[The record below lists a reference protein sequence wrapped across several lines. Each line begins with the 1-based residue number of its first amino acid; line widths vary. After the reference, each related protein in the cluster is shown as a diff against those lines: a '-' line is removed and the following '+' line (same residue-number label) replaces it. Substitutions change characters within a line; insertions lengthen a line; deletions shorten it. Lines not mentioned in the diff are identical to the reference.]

1 MNYKL
6 SYDFN
11 KDKNCGVINFNDTN
25 ILIDFKD
32 LFKIINHKKTFTRL
46 TDDCKY
52 PYYMRNK
59 QKISYLQFLF
69 NFKDTNIK
77 YIFKNKNIYDLR
89 RENISIVHK
98 FHSQIKDKYEIIDY
112 NLGHYKT
119 NGKSAYAVKNP
130 TWKIK
135 DNTLLMYCELNTICK
150 LCPVSYQKILDFEKK
165 QGIKCTFYKHS
176 NGYIATHHKN
186 LFIHQ
191 IITGCY
197 ENGKGIKNISYIF
210 KNKNIYDLRH
220 ENISIV
226 HKFHSQIKD
235 KYEIIDYNLGHY
247 KTNGKS
253 AYAVKNPTWK
263 IKDNTLLMYCELNTI
278 CKLCPVSYQKILDF
292 EKKQGIKCTFYKH
305 SNGYIATHHKNLF
318 IHQII
323 TGCYGNGK
331 GTKNISVDH
340 IDQDPL
346 NNRYDNLRI
355 ATRKEQE
362 QNSKGIKPGTKKSR
376 KKTAIK
382 LPEGITQD
390 MMPKYVY
397 YCKECYNKEKQLFR
411 EFFRIEKHPKQ
422 EKIISSSKSSKLTI
436 LEKLA
441 DIKKNLYNLENDIVV
456 EKELPPYYTI
466 QNFRKAPHLVFDKR
480 IDDKRYNLKMKMKP
494 EKTKEEELERFN
506 AKLKKKYPDLIK

>member
-69 NFKDTNIK
+69 NFNDTNIK

-119 NGKSAYAVKNP
+119 NGKFAYAVKNP
-130 TWKIK
+130 IWKIK
-135 DNTLLMYCELNTICK
+135 DNTILMYCEPNTICK
-150 LCPVSYQKILDFEKK
+150 LCPVSYQKILDFGKK

-176 NGYIATHHKN
+176 NGYIATS
-186 LFIHQ
+186 FI
-191 IITGCY
+191 
-197 ENGKGIKNISYIF
+197 N
-210 KNKNIYDLRH
+210 NKNI
-220 ENISIV
+220 
-226 HKFHSQIKD
+226 
-235 KYEIIDYNLGHY
+235 
-247 KTNGKS
+247 KTGL
-253 AYAVKNPTWK
+253 Y
-263 IKDNTLLMYCELNTI
+263 
-278 CKLCPVSYQKILDF
+278 
-292 EKKQGIKCTFYKH
+292 
-305 SNGYIATHHKNLF
+305 

-340 IDQDPL
+340 IDQDPF
-346 NNRYDNLRI
+346 NNKNDNLRI

-362 QNSKGIKPGTKKSR
+362 QNSKGIKPGTKRSR

-397 YCKECYNKEKQLFR
+397 YCKECYNIEKELFR

-441 DIKKNLYNLENDIVV
+441 DIKKKLYNLDNDIVV
-456 EKELPPYYTI
+456 EKELPQYYTI